1 MARHLRRNGWC
12 IGRHRVRRLKTKM
25 GSAPIYQHPKASQPH
40 PRHKIHPYLL
50 RHLTIEARTQ
60 VGWADVTYLP
70 MRRDILWPCR
80 HRPGVCWLRRFIRLP
95 NRGAQIPRQSKSGR
109 YR

>member
-1 MARHLRRNGWC
+1 
-12 IGRHRVRRLKTKM
+12 M

-95 NRGAQIPRQSKSGR
+95 IGERKFLGRVNPAVTDDPDARLPAIQPAYRSG
-109 YR
+109 